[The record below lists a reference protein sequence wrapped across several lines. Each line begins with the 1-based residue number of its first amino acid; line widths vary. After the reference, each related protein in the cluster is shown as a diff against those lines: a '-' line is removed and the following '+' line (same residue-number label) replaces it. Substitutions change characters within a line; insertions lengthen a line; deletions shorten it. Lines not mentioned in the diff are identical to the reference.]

1 MPKEITKK
9 QQGLF
14 FGDQSPFSEAKKR
27 KIATEIR
34 EGKIRIKGKSASR
47 KTGKRDKTRKESH
60 TRTRRAVSRR

>member
-34 EGKIRIKGKSASR
+34 EGKIRIKGKSAKRTVKR
-47 KTGKRDKTRKESH
+47 KTTRKKS
-60 TRTRRAVSRR
+60 RASSRRAVSRR

>member
-34 EGKIRIKGKSASR
+34 EGKIRIKGKSGSR
-47 KTGKRDKTRKESH
+47 TSKRKKTRKKS
-60 TRTRRAVSRR
+60 RAGTSRSSSRR

>member
-47 KTGKRDKTRKESH
+47 NTGKKRKKS
-60 TRTRRAVSRR
+60 RAGASRATSRR

>member
-34 EGKIRIKGKSASR
+34 EGKIRIKGKSESR
-47 KTGKRDKTRKESH
+47 KKGKTRKKS
-60 TRTRRAVSRR
+60 RAGAGRAVSRR

>member
-47 KTGKRDKTRKESH
+47 KGKREKTRKKN
-60 TRTRRAVSRR
+60 RASASRSSSRR

>member
-47 KTGKRDKTRKESH
+47 KSGKTRKKS
-60 TRTRRAVSRR
+60 RAGASRAASRR

>member
-34 EGKIRIKGKSASR
+34 EGKIRIKGKKSASR
-47 KTGKRDKTRKESH
+47 TSKRKTTRKKSRAGAG
-60 TRTRRAVSRR
+60 RTVSRR

>member
-34 EGKIRIKGKSASR
+34 EGKIRIKGKKSGAR
-47 KTGKRDKTRKESH
+47 KT
-60 TRTRRAVSRR
+60 TRTKSRARAGRAVSRR

>member
-34 EGKIRIKGKSASR
+34 EGKIRIKGKSAKR
-47 KTGKRDKTRKESH
+47 TGKRKA
-60 TRTRRAVSRR
+60 TRTKSRARARRAVSRR